1 MFLCHHQVNIKIA
14 LKLKPTEIGMVDPF
28 IMKINTEY
36 NKRMKVNNIDEAFI
50 MPSEATAQIIIRRKS
65 QR

>member
-1 MFLCHHQVNIKIA
+1 VFLCHHQVNIKIA
-14 LKLKPTEIGMVDPF
+14 FKLKPAEIGMVDPF
-28 IMKINTEY
+28 MKINTEY
-36 NKRMKVNNIDEAFI
+36 NKGMKANNIDEVFI